1 MKRLIKIFSITF
13 ILCFI
18 LVSLTACEIISIT
31 TTFDPSTSTT
41 TASSSGTIEEVDYVS
56 QLKLDMNSSTV
67 KSNVTVAHYVDGDTT
82 HFNVSGSTF
91 DEEILKARYLA
102 VNTPESTG
110 QIEEWGKRAS
120 NFTKNALKS
129 ATSIIIESDDGNWN
143 LDSTGGR
150 YLVWV
155 WYRTDESEDY
165 RNLNLELLQ
174 NGLAIASNTARNRY
188 GEICVKALE
197 QSKALKKYVF
207 SGEKDPD
214 FYYGNAQVLSIKEIR
229 ANPEKYERTNVA
241 FEGVVTKNYNN
252 TLFVEDYDEESDT
265 YFGMQVY
272 LGYALSG
279 DGLGIVKIGNRVLF
293 VGSFQYYETGGTYQL
308 TNIRYQVMRPNDPT
322 NIRLIS
328 TGNEASFREIDVEE
342 FNNDKITIE
351 LKDPETEATIEKELD
366 YAEALMNTSVIVKN
380 LEVTRTYTTSNQDS
394 SSYGSLTL
402 TCKVGNE
409 TIKVRT
415 VPLYDAAG
423 QLITEDAFKDKTINI
438 KGFVDFYESNYQIKV
453 FSMKDIE
460 FVEDD

>member
-1 MKRLIKIFSITF
+1 MKRLLKIFSITF

-18 LVSLTACEIISIT
+18 LVSLTACEIISTT
-31 TTFDPSTSTT
+31 TTFDPSTPTT

-67 KSNVTVAHYVDGDTT
+67 KANVTVAHYVDGDTT
-82 HFNVSGSTF
+82 HFNVSGSAF

-279 DGLGIVKIGNRVLF
+279 DGLDIVKIGNRVLF

-460 FVEDD
+460 FVEDN